1 MRNLAVLT
9 FLTLDGVMQAPGQ
22 SEEDPSDG
30 FIHGGWSVNYW
41 DEVMAQVMEEAM
53 ATPYDLLLGR
63 KTYEIFA
70 AYWPDAGNGPH
81 ANILNNATKFVAT
94 STLSKLEWKNSVR
107 ITGDIAAEVSR
118 LKDQDGPLLQVHGS
132 WQLIQT
138 LLSHELIDEFRL
150 WTFPLVVG
158 PGKRLFG
165 RDTIPTDLT
174 LAKTKTTSNGVVM
187 SIYRRAG
194 KIEARSFD
202 IREAN

>member
-1 MRNLAVLT
+1 MRKLAILT
-9 FLTLDGVMQAPGQ
+9 FITLDGVMQAPG
-22 SEEDPSDG
+22 SPEEDTSGG
-30 FIHGGWSVNYW
+30 FMHGGWAVNYW
-41 DEVMAQVMEEAM
+41 DEVMVQVMEEAM
-53 ATPYDLLLGR
+53 AAPYDLLLGR

-70 AYWPDAGNGPH
+70 ASMSNAGDDDPV
-81 ANILNNATKFVAT
+81 ANKLNNATKFVAT
-94 STLSKLEWKNSVR
+94 STLSKLEWKNSKR

-150 WTFPLVVG
+150 WIFPVLVG

-165 RDTIPTDLT
+165 QNTVPTGLT
-174 LAKTKTTSNGVVM
+174 LIKTKTTTNGVMM

-194 KIEARSFD
+194 KIDE
-202 IREAN
+202 IKTTHEKK